1 MRDPDCI
8 FCKIATGEIPAEVIL
23 ETDHAVVFKDINPA
37 APVHCLVIP
46 RDHLPTMN
54 DVAGAPAEV
63 LADLLRAA
71 ARAAELLGVAED
83 GWRLVANVN
92 RDGGQ
97 EVFHLHLHL
106 LGGRRMAWPAG

>member
-8 FCKIATGEIPAEVIL
+8 FCKIATGEIPAERVL
-23 ETDHAVVFKDINPA
+23 ETEHSVVFKDINPS

-46 RDHLPTMN
+46 KTHIPTVN
-54 DVAGAPAEV
+54 DVADAPPEV
-63 LADLLRAA
+63 LADLLKAA
-71 ARAAELLGVAED
+71 D

-97 EVFHLHLHL
+97 EVFHLHMHL
-106 LGGRRMAWPAG
+106 LGGRKMGWPAG

>member
-8 FCKIATGEIPAEVIL
+8 FCKIAAGEIPAEHVL
-23 ETDHAVVFKDINPA
+23 ETAHCVVFKDINPS

-46 RDHLPTMN
+46 KEHIPTMN
-54 DVAGAPAEV
+54 DVADASPEV
-63 LADLLRAA
+63 LTDLLQAA
-71 ARAAELLGVAED
+71 AAAAKTLGVADD

-106 LGGRRMAWPAG
+106 LAGRRMTWPAG

>member
-1 MRDPDCI
+1 MYDPACI
-8 FCKIATGEIPAEVIL
+8 FCRIASGEIPAERVL
-23 ETDHAVVFKDINPA
+23 ETEHALVFRDIHPA

-46 RDHLPTMN
+46 KQHIPTAN
-54 DVAGAPAEV
+54 ELDAVPAEA

-71 ARAAELLGVAED
+71 AAAAKALGVAED

-106 LGGRRMAWPAG
+106 LGGRRLRWPVG

>member
-8 FCKIATGEIPAEVIL
+8 FCKIAAGDIPAERVL
-23 ETDHAVVFKDINPA
+23 ETEHSIVFKDIDPT

-46 RDHLPTMN
+46 KAHIPTMN
-54 DVAGAPAEV
+54 DAADTPPEV
-63 LADLLRAA
+63 LADLLRAGA
-71 ARAAELLGVAED
+71 AAAKALGVAES
-83 GWRLVANVN
+83 GWRLVTNVN

-106 LGGRRMAWPAG
+106 LGGWK

>member
-8 FCKIATGEIPAEVIL
+8 FCKIATGEIPAERVL
-23 ETDHAVVFKDINPA
+23 ETEHCVVFKDINPS

-46 RDHLPTMN
+46 KTHIPTVN
-54 DVAGAPAEV
+54 DVADAPPEV
-63 LADLLRAA
+63 LADLLKAA
-71 ARAAELLGVAED
+71 ASAAKTLGVADD

-97 EVFHLHLHL
+97 EVFHLHMHL
-106 LGGRRMAWPAG
+106 LGGRRLGWPAG